1 MIRIGAVAVVVL
13 LVCTLIGF
21 GSQTGSPEK
30 PWAPSQGHIGSNDGS
45 LYYFKLPDRTVVF
58 YFPGDF
64 NSTSRSSQNLRA
76 KTFSIDVTL
85 EGKGIVPIALKGESS
100 RMDVLEVNGK
110 SYRLA
115 AGEVFRVSA
124 KGDVVQLPF
133 RPLEPT
139 QEYLEMLKRHFS
151 TTEGQHGGIR

>member
-1 MIRIGAVAVVVL
+1 MIRIGTAAVGML
-13 LVCTLIGF
+13 LVSALVGF
-21 GSQTGSPEK
+21 GLQTGSPEK
-30 PWAPSQGHIGSNDGS
+30 PWAPSRGHIGSNDGS

-64 NSTSRSSQNLRA
+64 NSTSRSSENPQAR
-76 KTFSIDVTL
+76 TFSIDVTL
-85 EGKGIVPIALKGESS
+85 QGKRIVPIALKGESS
-100 RMDVLEVNGK
+100 RMGVFEVNGK
-110 SYRLA
+110 LYRLA

-151 TTEGQHGGIR
+151 DPGGQHGGTR